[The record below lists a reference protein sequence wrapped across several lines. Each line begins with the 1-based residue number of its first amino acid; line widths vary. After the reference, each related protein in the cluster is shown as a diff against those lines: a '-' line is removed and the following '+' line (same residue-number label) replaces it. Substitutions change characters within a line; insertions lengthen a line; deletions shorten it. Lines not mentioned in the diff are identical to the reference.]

1 MYVIK
6 LRSLMGFLC
15 FLFLSGLINPTDP
28 IKAQENSKRQIAA
41 PKLFYG
47 RTDSNGVQ

>member
-28 IKAQENSKRQIAA
+28 IKAQENSKRIAA
-41 PKLFYG
+41 PKLFFG
-47 RTDSNGVQ
+47 RTDSNGVH